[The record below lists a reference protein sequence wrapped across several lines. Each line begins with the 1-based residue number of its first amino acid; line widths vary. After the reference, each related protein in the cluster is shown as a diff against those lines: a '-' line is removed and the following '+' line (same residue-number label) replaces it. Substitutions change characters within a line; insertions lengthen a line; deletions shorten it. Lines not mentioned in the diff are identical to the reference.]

1 MYVCVCAHTHVCQS
15 IHLAIA
21 ALFSNSYCTYIA
33 IAGGGGGEYI
43 INPRRM
49 RERGLQLLV
58 CVCVCVCVCLCVS
71 VCLSGLN
78 LRLQG
83 SRATN
88 YYTYVFFTMNARFNM
103 CGVR

>member
-1 MYVCVCAHTHVCQS
+1 MTGVVCLLMSMHNVMLLYHNDCTTYSCSSCLCVCSV
-15 IHLAIA
+15 
-21 ALFSNSYCTYIA
+21 
-33 IAGGGGGEYI
+33 
-43 INPRRM
+43 
-49 RERGLQLLV
+49 GLLTLGACASEV
-58 CVCVCVCVCLCVS
+58 GLCVCVCVCVCVS

-88 YYTYVFFTMNARFNM
+88 YYTYVFFTMNARFDM